1 MWLWAGARVSSG
13 YTVWRILAAFFDDD
27 YCTFFAFWAPGRM
40 MTMVGKVSLFVVGSM
55 LMLMAGVA
63 STPALADGIRVT
75 VNDTAI
81 TDLAIAQRS
90 KLFALEGHKTNQT
103 QGAKD
108 ELINEALEMQEA
120 KRLGITVSD
129 AQVSDAFLNV
139 SRNLKLSPDKLT
151 QVLQGNGVGIATL
164 KDRLRAAI
172 AWNGV
177 TQQAIMPRVQISD
190 LALEKK
196 AESKVTAANSFDYV
210 LKEVLFIMPGGKGSA
225 SARSGQA
232 NQYRAAFKGCDS
244 AVPLSLKYTD
254 VAVTDV
260 GRRHATQLPD
270 ATAAEMAKLNVG
282 GITKPRVVQ
291 GGVSMLAI
299 CSKEEAKDLTFI
311 KGAMRNDAGN
321 SALKDEAD
329 KYLADLK
336 SKAHIVNH

>member
-1 MWLWAGARVSSG
+1 
-13 YTVWRILAAFFDDD
+13 
-27 YCTFFAFWAPGRM
+27 
-40 MTMVGKVSLFVVGSM
+40 MTMVGKISILAVGSM
-55 LMLMAGVA
+55 LLLMAGVA
-63 STPALADGIRVT
+63 TPALADGIRVT

-81 TDLAIAQRS
+81 TDLEIAQRA
-90 KLFALEGHKTNQT
+90 KLFGLEGHKTNQT

-108 ELINEALEMQEA
+108 ELINEALEVQEA
-120 KRLGITVSD
+120 KRLGINVTD
-129 AQVSDAFLNV
+129 GQVSDALLTV
-139 SRNLKLSPDKLT
+139 ARNLKLSPDKLT
-151 QVLQGNGVGIATL
+151 QVLQGNGVGVATL
-164 KDRLRAAI
+164 TARLRAAI

-190 LALEKK
+190 LTLEQK
-196 AESKVTAANSFDYV
+196 AQSKVTAANSFDYV

-232 NQYRAAFKGCDS
+232 NQYRASYKGCDT

-254 VAVTDV
+254 VAVTDI

-270 ATAAEMAKLNVG
+270 AVAAEMAKLTVG

-311 KGAMRNDAGN
+311 KGAMRSDAGN
-321 SALKDEAD
+321 TALKDEAD

-336 SKAHIVNH
+336 SKARIVNH